1 MTTSFHV
8 ITKTTTFLLLL
19 LLFLSSFSVCFGTRT
34 LNSLYKPPPNLL
46 KYHNGPLLEG
56 NIPIS
61 ILWYGNFKPSQKSI
75 LIDFILSL
83 TPLHHPHTSNRAPT
97 VSHWWKTVDDLLTM
111 VGKTKTHIFISEQT
125 TDLHYSLGKHLNKS
139 QIERL
144 TTKRAKTTK
153 EGIML
158 VLTSED
164 VAVEGFCMSHCGYHS
179 SHSGEKEAYI
189 WVGNSVSQCPGQCAW
204 PFHQPLYG
212 PQMATPLVSPN
223 GDVGVDGMVI
233 NLATLMA
240 GTVTDPFGRGYF
252 QGEEGGEVEV
262 VAACSGVFGK
272 GAFSGYTGEVLVDK
286 TGNGGSYNVVGLTG
300 RKFLVPAML
309 DPSTSSCSPMV

>member
-1 MTTSFHV
+1 MNHSH

-19 LLFLSSFSVCFGTRT
+19 SSLNACFGTRT

-75 LIDFILSL
+75 LIDFLLSL
-83 TPLHHPHTSNRAPT
+83 TPLHHHHHFPYHAP
-97 VSHWWKTVDDLLTM
+97 SLSKWWKTVDDLM
-111 VGKTKTHIFISEQT
+111 EMAGKTKTHIFLANQT
-125 TDLHYSLGKHLNKS
+125 TDPHHSLGKLLKKS
-139 QIERL
+139 QIEELAERSASATKGGIVLIL
-144 TTKRAKTTK
+144 TAA
-153 EGIML
+153 
-158 VLTSED
+158 D

-179 SHSGEKEAYI
+179 SLSGNKAYI
-189 WVGNSVSQCPGQCAW
+189 WVGNSDSQCPGQCAW

-212 PQMATPLVSPN
+212 PQTRPLVAPN

-233 NLATLMA
+233 NIATLLA

-252 QGEEGGEVEV
+252 QGEMAAPVEV

-272 GAFSGYTGEVLVDK
+272 GAYSGYTGEVLVDSR
-286 TGNGGSYNVVGLTG
+286 TGGSYNVQGLTG
-300 RKFLVPAML
+300 REYLVPAML
-309 DPSTSSCSPMV
+309 DPYTSSCSPIV